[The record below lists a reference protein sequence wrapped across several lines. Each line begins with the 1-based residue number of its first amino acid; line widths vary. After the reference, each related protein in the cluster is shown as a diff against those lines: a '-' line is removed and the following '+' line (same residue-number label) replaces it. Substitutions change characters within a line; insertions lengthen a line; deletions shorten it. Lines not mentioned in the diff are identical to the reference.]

1 MRTVEVLAAH
11 SGVKV
16 AAGKGAGFYC
26 WKKKL
31 MRERENLTVVALVV
45 GEKMS

>member
-1 MRTVEVLAAH
+1 MRTVEVLAAQ

-31 MRERENLTVVALVV
+31 IRERENLTVVALAV
-45 GEKMS
+45 GEKIS

>member
-26 WKKKL
+26 
-31 MRERENLTVVALVV
+31 
-45 GEKMS
+45 

>member
-16 AAGKGAGFYC
+16 VAGKGVGFYC

-45 GEKMS
+45 VEKMS